1 MILLRLISLPY
12 FRKHV
17 LRMLLTTA
25 GIVLGVGVFVGMH
38 TANQSVLAAFQ
49 QTIDRIAGTTQL
61 QVSAGEP
68 GFDEDVLKRVKSV
81 AEVRTASPVIEA
93 TVMTEMG
100 TSRDK
105 PPVNLLVLGVDML
118 GDRNVR
124 RYDFEG
130 GAGVMSNPLVF
141 LAHPDSLIV
150 TKTFAEERGLK
161 LNSQLPMLTMAGT
174 RVFTVRGI
182 IKPGGLASA
191 FGGNLAVM
199 DIHAAQK
206 IFGRGRKFDRI
217 DVALLAGVSVSDGI
231 AKLHS
236 ALGPGFQVDPP
247 SARGEQF
254 EATSRIYALASNITS
269 VFALFIGM
277 FIIYNTFA
285 IAVTQRRGEIG
296 ILRALGATRSQIR
309 TLFLTEGAITGLAGT
324 LAGVAFGI
332 LMARAMS
339 GYIGGLLEDVYGLA
353 QNTKSVHVEPWLI
366 ALAIGMGIVTSL
378 IAAVIPA
385 RAAAQ
390 VDPVKAL
397 QKGRYQ
403 QLSEGE
409 NRSRRR
415 WAIACVAGSVMAL
428 LLSRYTLI
436 FYGGYL
442 LAMVA
447 AVLFAPALALWL
459 TRALRPALAW
469 MRPVEGTLAADS
481 LLQGPRRTSGTVAAL
496 MLSMALVISLAGL
509 ARSSYDSIEEWMR
522 IALNPDLFVSTAET
536 ITARSFVFPASLGDG
551 LRAIDGVEE
560 VQAVRSVRVLVKDT
574 PVMLVAVDIDRVA
587 KRTKLPPVE
596 GDPVEMYREAA
607 AGAGVVASENFE
619 RLHGARLGEVLEI
632 PSPGGMLKLPV
643 SGIVRDFS
651 DQQGSL
657 LISRELYH
665 RYWNDDSV
673 NLFRLYLRPGAKDAT
688 VRQAILDRYGSEQ
701 RLFVLTNRDL
711 RSYVS
716 RVTDQWFGLTYVQ
729 IAVAVLVAILGIV
742 NALTV
747 SITDRRR
754 ELGVLR
760 AVGGL
765 RRQIRRTVW
774 IEALSVGFIGLVL
787 GLALGA
793 IQLWYSVEIARR
805 DLLGIDIAYVYPGRT
820 ALLLAPV
827 ILIAAFLAALGPAE
841 SAVRGSL
848 VEALEYE

>member
-25 GIVLGVGVFVGMH
+25 GIVLGVAVFVGMH
-38 TANQSVLAAFQ
+38 TANESVLAAFQ

-81 AEVRTASPVIEA
+81 AEVRAASPVIEA
-93 TVMTEMG
+93 TVTTAVSPG
-100 TSRDK
+100 NDK
-105 PPVNLLVLGVDML
+105 ASVNLLILGVDML
-118 GDRNVR
+118 GDRKLR

-161 LNSQLPMLTMAGT
+161 LNSQLPMMTMAGA

-199 DIHAAQK
+199 DIHAAQRM
-206 IFGRGRKFDRI
+206 FGRGRKLDRI
-217 DVALLAGVSVSDGI
+217 DVALLAGVSLRDGV
-231 AKLHS
+231 AKLQS
-236 ALGPGFQVDPP
+236 ALGPGFQVEPP

-309 TLFLTEGAITGLAGT
+309 TLFLTESAVTGLAGT

-332 LMARAMS
+332 LMAKAMS
-339 GYIGGLLEDVYGLA
+339 GYIGGLMEDVYGLA

-366 ALAIGMGIVTSL
+366 AAAIAMGVVTSL

-415 WAIACVAGSVMAL
+415 WAIACVAASAMAL
-428 LLSRYTLI
+428 LLNRYTLI

-442 LAMVA
+442 LAMIA

-459 TRALRPALAW
+459 ARALRPALAW

-496 MLSMALVISLAGL
+496 MLSLALVISLSGL
-509 ARSSYDSIEEWMR
+509 ARSSYDSIEVWMR

-536 ITARSFVFPASLGDG
+536 ITTRSFVFPGSLGDS

-560 VQAVRSVRVLVKDT
+560 VQAVRQRSR
-574 PVMLVAVDIDRVA
+574 AGERYA
-587 KRTKLPPVE
+587 
-596 GDPVEMYREAA
+596 GDAGGRRHRSGSKTDQAA
-607 AGAGVVASENFE
+607 AGGRRSGGDVSRGRSRERRGRVREFRAIAWGAAGRSARNSVAGGDVEAAGI
-619 RLHGARLGEVLEI
+619 RHRARFFGSAGEF
-632 PSPGGMLKLPV
+632 G
-643 SGIVRDFS
+643 DFARS
-651 DQQGSL
+651 LRSL
-657 LISRELYH
+657 LE
-665 RYWNDDSV
+665 
-673 NLFRLYLRPGAKDAT
+673 
-688 VRQAILDRYGSEQ
+688 
-701 RLFVLTNRDL
+701 
-711 RSYVS
+711 
-716 RVTDQWFGLTYVQ
+716 
-729 IAVAVLVAILGIV
+729 
-742 NALTV
+742 
-747 SITDRRR
+747 
-754 ELGVLR
+754 
-760 AVGGL
+760 
-765 RRQIRRTVW
+765 
-774 IEALSVGFIGLVL
+774 
-787 GLALGA
+787 
-793 IQLWYSVEIARR
+793 
-805 DLLGIDIAYVYPGRT
+805 
-820 ALLLAPV
+820 
-827 ILIAAFLAALGPAE
+827 
-841 SAVRGSL
+841 
-848 VEALEYE
+848 